1 MPTNDW
7 NNRILTRFSKLL
19 PELQQYIVK
28 LHATDYA
35 YVNTRLLA
43 KAVIDY
49 FEDIEKLKLFEG
61 MTRANEAKVYAYE
74 AFWLLRR
81 KPVQIVVQKLPSE
94 VGLYINEFIV
104 SAMLISRMYEE
115 AGIKKSG
122 TDQERMRFFA
132 LLFYNFKYRQYDQKS
147 LEVMIEAFLLGH
159 KAS

>member
-1 MPTNDW
+1 
-7 NNRILTRFSKLL
+7 
-19 PELQQYIVK
+19 
-28 LHATDYA
+28 
-35 YVNTRLLA
+35 
-43 KAVIDY
+43 
-49 FEDIEKLKLFEG
+49 